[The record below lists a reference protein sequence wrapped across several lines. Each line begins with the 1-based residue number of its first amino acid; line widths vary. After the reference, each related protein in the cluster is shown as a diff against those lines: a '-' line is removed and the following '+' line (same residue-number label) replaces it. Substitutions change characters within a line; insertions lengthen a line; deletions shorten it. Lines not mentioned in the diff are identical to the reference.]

1 MIEDMAA
8 MCDNDITLSQQMYKK
23 YSSKG
28 QEIRRK
34 EIIRMIKD
42 YISTN
47 KLNIQYYK
55 EDLQSPI
62 KLDF

>member
-1 MIEDMAA
+1 
-8 MCDNDITLSQQMYKK
+8 MCDDDITLSQQMYKK

-28 QEIRRK
+28 QKIQRK

-47 KLNIQYYK
+47 KLNFQYYK